1 LGFNVGVTYF
11 DGDLRSIAHSCPLHY
26 GRGRE
31 VRVPPIG
38 VSRFVLKQ
46 NQGCISRGV
55 RFCGVGHREAN
66 FARRD
71 SIQVA
76 PTPRAIGMTIE
87 WATNRRS
94 LLKLFLLSTGA
105 VGVISCEVGNPTREV
120 YVLLDISGSYF
131 PRLLQ
136 NTRDFKSLVTPLE
149 AGDNFVMAYIQSCSF
164 TDTARILELQMA
176 TRQAER
182 HDQILQIDDFVENK
196 LRLLTSTTHTD
207 ITGAIILATDYLRP
221 SRSKR
226 KSIIILSDMLEALP
240 ATCTRPLLFDESLLD
255 GFTIVIANVGKSQ
268 EDNENIDKYYA
279 RLNSWTTK
287 LQAAG
292 AEVLIVNTMTQ
303 AADIIRRI

>member
-1 LGFNVGVTYF
+1 M
-11 DGDLRSIAHSCPLHY
+11 
-26 GRGRE
+26 
-31 VRVPPIG
+31 
-38 VSRFVLKQ
+38 K
-46 NQGCISRGV
+46 
-55 RFCGVGHREAN
+55 
-66 FARRD
+66 
-71 SIQVA
+71 
-76 PTPRAIGMTIE
+76 IE
-87 WATNRRS
+87 RTTHRRS
-94 LLKLFLLSTGA
+94 LLKLLLLSASA
-105 VGVISCEVGNPTREV
+105 VALGSCEVGIPTREV

-131 PRLLQ
+131 PRLLH
-136 NTRDFKSLVTPLE
+136 NTRDFKSLVMPLA

-164 TDTARILELQMA
+164 TDTARILEIQMA

-182 HDQILQIDDFVENK
+182 HAQILQINDFVENK

-240 ATCTRPLLFDESLLD
+240 GTCIRPLLLDESILD

-268 EDNENIDKYYA
+268 EDNENIDRYFS

-292 AEVLIVNTMTQ
+292 AEVFIVNTITQ
-303 AADIIRRI
+303 AAEIIRRI